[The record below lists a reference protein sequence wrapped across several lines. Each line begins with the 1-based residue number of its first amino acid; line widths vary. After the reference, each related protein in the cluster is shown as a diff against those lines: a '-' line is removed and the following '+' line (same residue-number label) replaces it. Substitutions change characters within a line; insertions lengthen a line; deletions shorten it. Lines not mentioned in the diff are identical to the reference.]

1 MRNKRSKQESLL
13 IDLGQKIRSLRR
25 KKGFS
30 IETFSIRSGLSGGA
44 IQKIETNHMIPTI
57 ASLMKIANA
66 LGEKVIIFA
75 DENDG
80 KEKIIF
86 IKKKKRLGFYSE
98 MSNIFHQYITGQ
110 VEERLLEGGIFT
122 AACGGESGPQMN
134 SHPGEEIIF
143 CLKGRI
149 EFLTPLQ
156 KYILTAGD
164 SIHFKSDLPHRWI
177 NVGKIQAQLIW
188 IYTYRQTG

>member
-1 MRNKRSKQESLL
+1 MRNKRSKPEPFL
-13 IDLGQKIRSLRR
+13 IDIGQKIRSLRR

-30 IETFSIRSGLSGGA
+30 IETLSSQCGLSVGA
-44 IQKIETNHMIPTI
+44 IQKIETNHMVPTI
-57 ASLMKIANA
+57 TSLMKIANA

-80 KEKIIF
+80 KEKVILV
-86 IKKKKRLGFYSE
+86 KKEKRLGFYSE
-98 MSNIFHQYITGQ
+98 MSKTFHQYITGH
-110 VEERLLEGGIFT
+110 VEERLLEGGIFS
-122 AACGGESGPQMN
+122 AACGGESGQQMN
-134 SHPGEEIIF
+134 SHPGEEIIL

-149 EFLTPLQ
+149 EFLTPPQ

-177 NVGKIQAQLIW
+177 NVGKTQAQLIW
-188 IYTYRQTG
+188 IYTYPQTG